1 MNKRSLYLG
10 GGFRDHQILYMIPII
25 EGICSRKKITSI
37 IFENDISKKI
47 YSKKIYSNFFK
58 NYNIKSVDQIQK
70 NQNNMII
77 ILKTLFFSTIFLCLS
92 YLINRKLLLKK
103 SSTWFNN
110 QLFHSIWDTCII
122 NNKKK
127 N

>member
-25 EGICSRKKITSI
+25 EGICSRKKLPLL
-37 IFENDISKKI
+37 FLKMI
-47 YSKKIYSNFFK
+47 YPKNLFKKKIYSNFFK

-70 NQNNMII
+70 NQNNIII

-103 SSTWFNN
+103 A
-110 QLFHSIWDTCII
+110 QHGLII
-122 NNKKK
+122 NFFIQYGTHVLLTIKK

>member
-1 MNKRSLYLG
+1 
-10 GGFRDHQILYMIPII
+10 MIPII

-70 NQNNMII
+70 NQNNIII
-77 ILKTLFFSTIFLCLS
+77 ILKNIFFSTIFLCLS

-103 SSTWFNN
+103 
-110 QLFHSIWDTCII
+110 I
-122 NNKKK
+122 
-127 N
+127 